1 MNPSSWANAKTDDS
15 YLMAGGLAIC
25 VTKTFGWYM
34 EMDRFQKCAWSQEKK
49 RSGVEGA
56 MAEEITLDMLLLL
69 RNGQAVAG
77 VVRRVHH
84 GRLRL
89 PPLNSLLVP
98 SNPSRRVS
106 WSVTAALSHV
116 LRSSILEA
124 FSGSSPDADCISAVE
139 QLLAV
144 PELCL
149 SLAGDSNDPAKV
161 ETVGNMKK

>member
-15 YLMAGGLAIC
+15 YLMADGLAIC

-34 EMDRFQKCAWSQEKK
+34 EMDRFQKCAVESLKK
-49 RSGVEGA
+49 
-56 MAEEITLDMLLLL
+56 LP
-69 RNGQAVAG
+69 
-77 VVRRVHH
+77 VRRVHH

-98 SNPSRRVS
+98 SNTSRRVS

-124 FSGSSPDADCISAVE
+124 FSSSSPDADCISAVE

-149 SLAGDSNDPAKV
+149 PLPGDSNDPAKV
-161 ETVGNMKK
+161 ETFSTASMATVRERA